1 MLRALVR
8 ATPRPRGASA
18 ASPAARGGAS
28 LADRLAGLPEAAARE
43 KITELVQGHVA
54 AVLSHGSAEAV
65 DVGASFSELGFD
77 SLTAVD
83 FRNRLNADAGLQLP
97 ATAVFDH
104 PSVIRLSEHLFGLVV
119 GEALS
124 VPDRLRAALAE
135 IGGLLE
141 APELDAADRESA
153 AASLQA
159 LLRATGAAP
168 LEPDAPAARLGEASD
183 EEIFAFIDGQL

>member
-18 ASPAARGGAS
+18 GSPAARGGAT

-43 KITELVQGHVA
+43 KITELVQGHAA
-54 AVLSHGSAEAV
+54 AVLSHGSAEAI
-65 DVGASFSELGFD
+65 DIGTSFSELGFD

-104 PSVIRLSEHLFGLVV
+104 PSVIRLAEHLFGLVV
-119 GEALS
+119 GEAPS

-135 IGGLLE
+135 VGGLLA
-141 APELDAADRESA
+141 APELDAAERELA
-153 AASLQA
+153 AASLQT

-168 LEPDAPAARLGEASD
+168 LEPDAPAARLGEATD
-183 EEIFAFIDGQL
+183 VDIFAYIDGQL